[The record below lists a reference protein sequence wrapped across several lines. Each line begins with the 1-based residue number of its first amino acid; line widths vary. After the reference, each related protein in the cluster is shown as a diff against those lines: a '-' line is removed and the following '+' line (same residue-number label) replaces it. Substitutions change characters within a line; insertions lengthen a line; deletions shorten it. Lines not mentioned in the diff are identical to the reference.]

1 MEVTRGDLV
10 TIALSGDYG
19 KPRPA
24 LVVQADAF
32 DASTSVTV
40 LRLTSE
46 LHDWPLFGI
55 TVEAARGAGLQRRS
69 QVMIEKAATV
79 PRSRIGRLDSDT
91 MQAISRALAK
101 LLGLDSPGDPDGGLV
116 VLAGSNYYLRVYT

>member
-1 MEVTRGDLV
+1 MEVRRGGLV
-10 TIALSGDYG
+10 TIAFSRDRG

-32 DASTSVTV
+32 DALTSITV

-46 LHDWPLFGI
+46 LHNWPLFGI

-79 PRSRIGRLDSDT
+79 PGSRIGRLDSDT
-91 MQAISRALAK
+91 MQAITRALAK
-101 LLGLDSPGDPDGGLV
+101 FLGLD
-116 VLAGSNYYLRVYT
+116 

>member
-1 MEVTRGDLV
+1 MEVRRGDLV

-32 DASTSVTV
+32 DALTSVTV

-46 LHDWPLFGI
+46 LHDWPLFRI
-55 TVEAARGAGLQRRS
+55 TVEAAQGTGLQRRS
-69 QVMIEKAATV
+69 QVMIDKADTG
-79 PRSRIGRLDSDT
+79 PRSRIGQQIGRLDSDT
-91 MQAISRALAK
+91 MRAVSAALAK
-101 LLGLDSPGDPDGGLV
+101 FLGLD
-116 VLAGSNYYLRVYT
+116 

>member
-19 KPRPA
+19 KLRPA

-32 DASTSVTV
+32 DALTSVTV

-69 QVMIEKAATV
+69 QVMIERPPPCLARGSVA
-79 PRSRIGRLDSDT
+79 SI
-91 MQAISRALAK
+91 AIRCRPS
-101 LLGLDSPGDPDGGLV
+101 
-116 VLAGSNYYLRVYT
+116 AGH